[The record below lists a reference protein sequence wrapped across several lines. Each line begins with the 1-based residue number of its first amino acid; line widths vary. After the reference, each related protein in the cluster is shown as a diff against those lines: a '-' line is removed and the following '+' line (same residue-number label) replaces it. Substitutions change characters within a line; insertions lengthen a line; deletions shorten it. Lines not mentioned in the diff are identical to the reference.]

1 MSRDDSGEI
10 AILGSMVGAAL
21 TGMPVAV
28 LISDNSIADNLS
40 FLVATLVS
48 LLALGA
54 GIGRIYKMWKMSVL
68 ESMERDNLLK
78 DLADRLHRIEERQI
92 NIEDSI
98 INNLERLKLKRT
110 LFDHNDNNSR

>member
-10 AILGSMVGAAL
+10 AILGSMAGAAL

-28 LISDNSIADNLS
+28 LLSDNAVADNLS
-40 FLVATLVS
+40 FLVAMFVS

-68 ESMERDNLLK
+68 ESMNRDNLLK

-92 NIEDSI
+92 KIEDSI
-98 INNLERLKLKRT
+98 TNNLERLKLKRT
-110 LFDHNDNNSR
+110 IIDYDDDK